1 MTRELLD
8 PKTAY
13 ARWAASY
20 DDENVVTTLENE
32 AVRQLTP
39 QLADKRLLD
48 AGCGTGRR
56 LRGLPESTEA
66 VGIDLVA
73 AMLSAGGM
81 QKAAVGDVCALPLRE
96 STFDVVWCR
105 LVLGHLENLDAAY
118 AELARVTRAGGRI
131 VISDFHPE
139 AVRAGH
145 TRSFRSADG
154 GTADVR
160 HYVHEPAAHRQ
171 AADQAGLRLLRHVD
185 AAVNAQVRA
194 GYASAGALDKYE
206 RDFGLPLVLAL
217 SFER

>member
-1 MTRELLD
+1 MHEPLD
-8 PKTAY
+8 ARTAY
-13 ARWAASY
+13 SCWAPRY
-20 DDENVVTTLENE
+20 DEENVVTTLENE

-39 QLADKRLLD
+39 QLLGKRLLD

-81 QKAAVGDVCALPLRE
+81 HKAAAADVFMLPLRDG
-96 STFDVVWCR
+96 TFDVVWCR
-105 LVLGHLENLDAAY
+105 LVLGHLDDLDAAY
-118 AELARVTRAGGRI
+118 AELARVTRPGGRI

-145 TRSFRSADG
+145 TRSFRTADG
-154 GTADVR
+154 STAEVKHFVHDPAR
-160 HYVHEPAAHRQ
+160 HRL
-171 AADQAGLRLLRHVD
+171 AADKAGVQLLRHVD

-194 GYASAGALDKYE
+194 GYAAVGALDKYE